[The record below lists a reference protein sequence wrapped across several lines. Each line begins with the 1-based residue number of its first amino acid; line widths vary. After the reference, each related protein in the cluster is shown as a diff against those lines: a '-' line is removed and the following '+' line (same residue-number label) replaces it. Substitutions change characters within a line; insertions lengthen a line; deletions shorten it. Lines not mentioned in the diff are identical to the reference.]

1 MAPSYFRSMFHYHP
15 LMNEF
20 SRNRYCEYI
29 QARFQSIHE
38 IEDYE
43 KIKFN
48 VFFSDMARH
57 TYSILILVLKIFY
70 NVNICK
76 CFGKLF

>member
-29 QARFQSIHE
+29 RARFQSIHE

-48 VFFSDMARH
+48 VFF
-57 TYSILILVLKIFY
+57 ILLNIFRIWLDIPIQFLY
-70 NVNICK
+70 
-76 CFGKLF
+76 